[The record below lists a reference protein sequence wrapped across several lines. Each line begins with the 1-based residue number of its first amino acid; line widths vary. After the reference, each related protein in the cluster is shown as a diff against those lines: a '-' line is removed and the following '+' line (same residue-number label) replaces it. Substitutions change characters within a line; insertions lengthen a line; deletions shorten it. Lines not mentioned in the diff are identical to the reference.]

1 MASTQTR
8 ERRLVDA
15 GALLS
20 ATHELADGTRA
31 RLRLTRPS
39 DVPRVRAFLEGLSDE
54 TRRLRFFVPMPG
66 ITANTVRHFTFY
78 DPRERLVVAALAAVD
93 GREEIVGL
101 VDVSLHET
109 GLGELGL
116 VVADDLQ
123 GVGIGRLLIEAAAS
137 LALQRGAT
145 HLKAE
150 CLDDNTAMLHLLRS
164 LGPTK
169 VEAGQGHVTA
179 FTRLPARHRYA
190 A

>member
-1 MASTQTR
+1 MAPTQTP

-31 RLRLTRPS
+31 RLRLSRPS
-39 DVPRVRAFLEGLSDE
+39 DVPRVRGFLEGLSPE
-54 TRRLRFFVPMPG
+54 TRRLRFFVPMPDVSEK
-66 ITANTVRHFTFY
+66 AVRHFTFY
-78 DPRERLVVAALAAVD
+78 DPRQRLVVVALGAVD
-93 GREEIVGL
+93 GREVIVGL
-101 VDVSLHET
+101 CDVSLHET

-116 VVADDLQ
+116 VVADDFQ
-123 GVGIGRLLIEAAAS
+123 RIGAGRLLIEAAAS
-137 LALQRGAT
+137 LSLRRGAT

-150 CLDDNTAMLHLLRS
+150 CLDENSAMLHLLRS
-164 LGPTK
+164 LGPTS

-179 FTRLPARHRYA
+179 YTRLPARHRYA